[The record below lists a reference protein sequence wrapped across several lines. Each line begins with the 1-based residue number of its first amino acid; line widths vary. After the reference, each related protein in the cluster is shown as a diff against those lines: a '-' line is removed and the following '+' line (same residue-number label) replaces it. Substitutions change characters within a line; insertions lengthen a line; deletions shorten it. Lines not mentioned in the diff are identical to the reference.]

1 MKTKIGVFDSGL
13 GGLSVAN
20 AIRVA
25 LPEYEVIFRNDEHH
39 VPYGKR
45 DPEEILGFIV
55 PIFEELIAEGCKVI
69 VVACNTV
76 TTTLIGQ
83 LRDQFEVPLVAIEPM
98 VKPASKL
105 TQTGV
110 IAVCATPTTLN
121 SERYA
126 ELKRQYAK
134 DVTIIEPDCS
144 DWSDMIKNREVDQDK
159 IAKQINNAL
168 EKNADTIVLACTH
181 YHWIEEEINQLTL
194 GKAKVIQPTR
204 ETILQLKKVLLQLQ

>member
-144 DWSDMIKNREVDQDK
+144 DWSDMIQNREVDQDK

>member
-1 MKTKIGVFDSGL
+1 MKSKIGVFDSGL

-144 DWSDMIKNREVDQDK
+144 DWSDMIQNREVDQDK

-204 ETILQLKKVLLQLQ
+204 ETILQLKKVLLQLK

>member
-144 DWSDMIKNREVDQDK
+144 DWSDMIQNREVDQDK
-159 IAKQINNAL
+159 IAKQINSAL
-168 EKNADTIVLACTH
+168 DENADTIVLACTH
-181 YHWIEEEINQLTL
+181 YHWIEDEINQLTL
-194 GKAKVIQPTR
+194 GKAIVIQPTR